1 MSGPKKTTSEL
12 KSGLIWA
19 IIACGF
25 WGSMPLYVWLV
36 RKVDPLEILSHRV
49 LWAAVVM
56 ASVVH
61 FQRKWGL
68 VYQVLRTPTTL
79 LALLASSIFVG
90 INWGVY
96 IYAVTSSQILQAS
109 LGYFF
114 LPLLSILFG
123 LVLFKEKL
131 RPYQWLALTIATLAL
146 VLRIHLAGDLPWI
159 SLGVAFSFCFYGI
172 SRKLIPVDASVGLFI
187 ETLYLLPV
195 AIGALFFW
203 WWEGSN
209 DFGHSWQM
217 DGSLMLSGIVTV
229 IPLYCFG
236 KAARLVPLSIMGFMQ
251 YFSPSIQMLLGIY
264 LFNESLSPE
273 KQLTFILIWVALAIF
288 SVDTFLQTKGRTKKE
303 ASS

>member
-1 MSGPKKTTSEL
+1 MSESEKGKSEL

-19 IIACGF
+19 IIAYGF

-36 RKVDPLEILSHRV
+36 RNVDPLEILSHRV

-56 ASVVH
+56 GLVVH
-61 FQRKWGL
+61 FQKKWD
-68 VYQVLRTPTTL
+68 QVLEVLKTPSTL
-79 LALLASSIFVG
+79 LGLCASSILVG

-96 IYAVTSSQILQAS
+96 IYAVTTSQILQAS
-109 LGYFF
+109 LGYFC

-123 LVLFKEKL
+123 MVLFKEKL
-131 RPYQWLALTIATLAL
+131 RSFQWLALTIATLAII
-146 VLRIHLAGDLPWI
+146 LRIYLEGNLPWI

-172 SRKLIPVDASVGLFI
+172 SRKLIPVDASVGLLI

-217 DGSLMLSGIVTV
+217 NGSLMLSGLVTV

-251 YFSPSIQMLLGIY
+251 YFSPSIQIILGIY
-264 LFNESLSPE
+264 LFNESFSSE
-273 KQLTFILIWVALAIF
+273 KQASFILIWVALAIF
-288 SVDTFLQTKGRTKKE
+288 SIDTLLQTRNNIIKK
-303 ASS
+303 